1 MRITKYLVL
10 FKGAKYGAIFTFTE
24 RNILLQVSTTA
35 RTFAS
40 GEITQV
46 KMGINSDNAKAV
58 LAKIGGG
65 TNILS
70 IPKVGT

>member
-1 MRITKYLVL
+1 
-10 FKGAKYGAIFTFTE
+10 
-24 RNILLQVSTTA
+24 VSTTA

-58 LAKIGGG
+58 LAKISGG